1 MCVSFDLVRPE
12 NYKMKRTFEP
22 LFPRP
27 IIDRYRA
34 PLSLSLSR
42 PRFFLSLF
50 LFSEKKKEKL
60 EIEQDRRARNTRLI
74 EVSGVPCPLTRVEI
88 QKGWRIEVNY
98 KARPRSSSSIEDQSP
113 KCCPIFPSSFHP
125 LAKFIKPDTPCR
137 GIRRIN

>member
-27 IIDRYRA
+27 IIDRYSA

-60 EIEQDRRARNTRLI
+60 EIEQDRARKEYTVDRGQWRSLSTD
-74 EVSGVPCPLTRVEI
+74 ESRDS
-88 QKGWRIEVNY
+88 KGM
-98 KARPRSSSSIEDQSP
+98 ADRS
-113 KCCPIFPSSFHP
+113 
-125 LAKFIKPDTPCR
+125 
-137 GIRRIN
+137 